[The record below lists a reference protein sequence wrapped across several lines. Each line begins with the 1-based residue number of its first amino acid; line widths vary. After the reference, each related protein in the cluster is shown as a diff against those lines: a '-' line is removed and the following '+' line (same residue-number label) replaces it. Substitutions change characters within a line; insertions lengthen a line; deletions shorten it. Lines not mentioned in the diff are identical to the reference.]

1 MDLLFPYHIPVLYH
15 FGWLVT
21 LEFADN
27 SHYNSSPSL
36 SEKSRTA
43 YLVIRI
49 FKYITNI
56 CYVLHITQSRPS
68 LTSVHH
74 PQISTNYI

>member
-21 LEFADN
+21 SELAVD
-27 SHYNSSPSL
+27 SHYNSSSSL
-36 SEKSRTA
+36 SEKSKTA
-43 YLVIRI
+43 CLVIRI

-56 CYVLHITQSRPS
+56 CNVLHITQSGHS
-68 LTSVHH
+68 LS
-74 PQISTNYI
+74 